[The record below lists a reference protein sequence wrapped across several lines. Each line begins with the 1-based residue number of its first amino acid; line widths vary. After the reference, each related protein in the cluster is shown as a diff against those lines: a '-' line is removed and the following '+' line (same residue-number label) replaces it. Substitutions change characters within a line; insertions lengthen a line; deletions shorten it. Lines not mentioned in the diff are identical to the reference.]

1 MKTNK
6 NFISVISVF
15 MAVLMVLVNLSLPV
29 GALSDEI
36 VADSTVQPIV
46 KPEDKIDA
54 TLKEKMETAS
64 PDEKIPVAIWFED
77 IDKEKLEATVEK
89 NCGISKED
97 VFVNQNDSAIDTQLS
112 RAIESENETVLKSYV
127 EDKIDSSKEQR
138 RIKELYKNTLLDVS
152 ADFYTEHNENIV
164 STAEIPEVDITFLS
178 RLTPFMIAEVNCSKL
193 AELSADDRVLSIG
206 YYSEETDVLSSE
218 NTRDANTD
226 AMNIDESVEKF
237 GLTGEGVT
245 VLQIEGG
252 YVRSDIVEFDN
263 IPYPENINLV
273 INKDLYSPTDV
284 NEIPYQANPTSHANY
299 VARKLQEVASDVL
312 IYSVRDVMYEDIEW
326 AIENCDI
333 DLINVSADIG
343 AGNYDDEY
351 VAQWYD
357 ALISTY
363 SISLVA
369 SAGNT
374 YEQHKNNWPIV
385 LTPSSGYNSI
395 SVGVYKVDTGM
406 MKDYRYNPADNAD
419 VVRYKPD
426 IIAAAPDTSTAAP
439 FVSGIVALMMEMNIS
454 VSSNPALVKAI
465 LMASCHGKALP
476 YSSAD
481 EQENMFDGLTL
492 KQGAG
497 KVDAYKA
504 LSIALMGT
512 YETGT
517 ILYGSQNVNT
527 ISYPYDTN
535 VNVSLVWLKE
545 NIFPYGLGPGT
556 ASSGNTVSIPLQEL
570 TLDVSNNGNILKTS
584 NVTNSG
590 KQLVYFSADD
600 DTQYDIH
607 ITKTSNDNKTPVTYA
622 CAWST
627 SVQKEL
633 ASAQINGK
641 MAKGQQI
648 SATAQCNDGTAA
660 GANEVNY
667 QWQSSADGDTWVN
680 IAGAVSRSYTLT
692 SQEFNKYVRCL
703 ITPKTDSGIL
713 PLAVIAE
720 SDLKVIV
727 YGDSN
732 LDGVVNSKDAT
743 AVQKYAAGRID
754 FTDDQKRAADVSG
767 DGDVN
772 VQDATLIQ
780 EYIAGIISVFPVE

>member
-1 MKTNK
+1 MKTK
-6 NFISVISVF
+6 KTFISVISVF
-15 MAVLMVLVNLSLPV
+15 MAMLMVLLNFSLPV
-29 GALSDEI
+29 GALTDEI
-36 VADSTVQPIV
+36 VADDIAKPIIN
-46 KPEDKIDA
+46 PEDKIDA

-77 IDKEKLEATVEK
+77 IDKETLEAEVEK
-89 NCGISKED
+89 TCGISKEVAFD
-97 VFVNQNDSAIDTQLS
+97 VQNDAESDARLL
-112 RAIESENETVLKSYV
+112 RAVEDKDETALKSYV
-127 EDKIDSSKEQR
+127 EDKIDTSKEQR

-164 STAEIPEVDITFLS
+164 SSAKIPEEDITFLS
-178 RLTPFMIAEVNCSKL
+178 RLTPFMIAEVDSSKL
-193 AELSADDRVLSIG
+193 VELSADDSVLSIG
-206 YYSEETDVLSSE
+206 YYSENVETVPSE

-226 AMNIDESVEKF
+226 AMNFDKSFEKF

-273 INKDLYSPTDV
+273 INTDLYSPTDV

-299 VARKLQEVASDVL
+299 VARRLQEVASDVH

-333 DLINVSADIG
+333 DLINASADMG

-357 ALISTY
+357 ALISAY

-426 IIAAAPDTSTAAP
+426 VIAAAPDTSTAAP
-439 FVSGIVALMMEMNIS
+439 FVSGIVALMAQLDYT
-454 VSSNPALVKAI
+454 VAVNPALVKAI
-465 LMASCHGKALP
+465 LMASCHEKALP

-481 EQENMFDGLTL
+481 VQENMFDGLTL

-504 LSIALMGT
+504 LSIVLMGT
-512 YETGT
+512 YSTGRV
-517 ILYGSQNVNT
+517 SPSASNT
-527 ISYPYDTN
+527 IDLSFPNDTN
-535 VNVSLVWLKE
+535 VNVSLVWLRR
-545 NIFPYGLGPGT
+545 NIFPYEEGPGT
-556 ASSGNTVSIPLQEL
+556 VGSVNTTVVPLQEL
-570 TLDVSNNGNILKTS
+570 SLSVVNNGNVLKTS

-590 KQLVYFSADD
+590 KQLVYFSADE
-600 DTQYDIH
+600 DTEYDVR
-607 ITKTSNDNKTPVTYA
+607 ITKTASNNTFTVYA
-622 CAWST
+622 CAWSA
-627 SVQKEL
+627 SNQKEL
-633 ASAQINGK
+633 TSAQINGK

-648 SATAQCNDGTAA
+648 SATAQCNDGTTA
-660 GANEVNY
+660 GTNEVNY
-667 QWQSSADGDTWVN
+667 QWQTSADGNTWVN
-680 IAGAVSRSYTLT
+680 IVGAVSGSYTLT
-692 SQEFNKYVRCL
+692 SQEFNKYIRCI
-703 ITPKTDSGIL
+703 ITPKSNSGIL
-713 PLAVIAE
+713 PLAIIAE

-727 YGDSN
+727 YGDSDLSGN
-732 LDGVVNSKDAT
+732 VNSKDVT
-743 AVQKYAAGRID
+743 AVQKYVAGRIN
-754 FTDDQKRAADVSG
+754 FTDDQKRAADVNG
-767 DGDVN
+767 DGIVTD
-772 VQDATLIQ
+772 QDSTLIQ
-780 EYIAGIISVFPVE
+780 NYLAGIISEFPVE